1 MGARRPT
8 TQAMT
13 AQGTTPRSPAASPG
27 QGVLDAV
34 VVGSGFGGLGA
45 ALSLAE
51 RGARVVL
58 CEALNY
64 PGGCAS
70 TFSRDGYRFE
80 AGATLFSGFA
90 QGQLFRRWIDAH
102 GLEVPLDWLEPV
114 VELRAPLGEDPAA
127 ALAIGRHPGDLERAL
142 AALPGAPAEALARFF
157 ALQRRVADTLWEVL
171 EDERLL
177 PPLGPAALARHA
189 LRLPRYAP
197 LASLVGRPLSTVLAR
212 YGLADWQPLRL
223 ALDALCQIT
232 VQCGVD
238 EAEAPMALSVM
249 DYYSRG
255 TAHVRGGIGTLATAM
270 AGAIERA
277 GSEVRFSSRV
287 RSARRE
293 GDLWAVETRTG
304 TLRARALLL
313 NLLPEDAARLLDS
326 SSRRLARLQQRVE
339 GGWGAAML
347 YRVVRTPSGAPA
359 SPHHL
364 QLVADAGKPLRDGN
378 HCFVSIS
385 GEADAGR
392 APEGHRTVTVST
404 HVAIGAKGDAAA
416 RTQEVQDRM
425 RATLALRAPEWEET
439 VHELPGSPRTFAR
452 FTGRTRGWV
461 GGIPRRA
468 GLANYGQ
475 LGPLRID
482 RAAWL
487 IGDTAFPGQSTLAT
501 ATGGVQTATAV
512 LKSLR

>member
-1 MGARRPT
+1 M
-8 TQAMT
+8 QAS
-13 AQGTTPRSPAASPG
+13 RDPAG
-27 QGVLDAV
+27 DVLDAI

-90 QGQLFRRWIDAH
+90 EGQLFQRWITTH

-114 VELRAPLGEDPAA
+114 VELRAPLGADAEGT
-127 ALAIGRHPGDLERAL
+127 LAIDRHPGGLERAL
-142 AALPGAPAEALARFF
+142 AALPGAPVEDLSRFF
-157 ALQRRVADTLWEVL
+157 ALQRRVADALWEVL
-171 EDERLL
+171 EDESLL
-177 PPLGPAALARHA
+177 PPLGPTALARHA
-189 LRLPRYAP
+189 LRLARYAP
-197 LASLVGRPLSTVLAR
+197 LASLVGRPLVSVLAR
-212 YGLADWQPLRL
+212 FDLADWQPLRL
-223 ALDALCQIT
+223 TLDALCQIT
-232 VQCGVD
+232 VQCGVG

-270 AGAIERA
+270 AGAIESA
-277 GSEVRFSSRV
+277 GGEVRFSSRV

-293 GDLWAVETRTG
+293 GDVWTVETRKG
-304 TLRARALLL
+304 TLRARSLLM
-313 NLLPEDAARLLDS
+313 NLLPEDAARVMGS
-326 SSRRLARLQQRVE
+326 STTRLARLQRRVE
-339 GGWGAAML
+339 SGWGAAML
-347 YRVVRTPSGAPA
+347 YRVVRSPAGADA

-364 QLVADAGKPLRDGN
+364 QLVADPARPLQDGN

-385 GEADAGR
+385 GEADEGR
-392 APEGHRTVTVST
+392 APAGQRTLTIST
-404 HVAIGAKGDAAA
+404 HTAIEGEGEEGTGT
-416 RTQEVQDRM
+416 RIQEVQDRM
-425 RATLALRAPEWEET
+425 RATLALRASEWEDV

-468 GLANYGQ
+468 GLANYAQ

-482 RAAWL
+482 RRAWL

-512 LKSLR
+512 LRSLR